1 MKTSILLLNFILIF
15 SCNNYR
21 KLDNKDYSKCEKKID
36 SFFYPKDLESLIEKN
51 YICDNNIPFIFNDD
65 RAFCKRMKV
74 VFSDKNFMLINF
86 DRKTRILFDRKEDI
100 IIVFKAS
107 EIDNFYFNK
116 PEYKELYP
124 LSFYVVDKKFLPKYH
139 FSGNIISVFKDN
151 VNKKKYDEYKVSM
164 KNHKLNIN
172 YNLFDYHDLIK
183 TIKELNNGN
192 FIVKEEI
199 GPDILNYFYKN
210 EPIWTEI

>member
-1 MKTSILLLNFILIF
+1 MKTTILIINLIFIF
-15 SCNNYR
+15 SCNNFR
-21 KLDNKDYSKCEKKID
+21 KVDIKEAPICDKKID
-36 SFFYPKDLESLIEKN
+36 KFSYPKDLESLIEKKF
-51 YICDNNIPFIFNDD
+51 ICDSKVPFISNDN
-65 RAFCKRMKV
+65 REFCKKMKV

-86 DRKTRILFDRKEDI
+86 DRKTRILFDRSKDI

-124 LSFYVVDKKFLPKYH
+124 LSFYVVDKNFLPKYH

-151 VNKKKYDEYKVSM
+151 INKKRYDEYKISM
-164 KNHKLNIN
+164 KDHKLNIN
-172 YNLFDYHDLIK
+172 YIFFDYYDLIK
-183 TIKELNNGN
+183 TIQELNKGN
-192 FIVKEEI
+192 FVVKDNI
-199 GPDILNYFYKN
+199 SPDILNYFYKS